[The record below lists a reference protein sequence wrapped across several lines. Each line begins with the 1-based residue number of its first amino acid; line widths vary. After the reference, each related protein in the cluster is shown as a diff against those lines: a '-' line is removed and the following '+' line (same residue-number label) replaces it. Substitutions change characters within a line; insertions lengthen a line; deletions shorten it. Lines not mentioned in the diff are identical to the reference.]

1 MGKRMVICIK
11 ANLRGQISELTNV
24 EYCEEMNMNTVKKL
38 DRYYVDSILE
48 LEKFMGRS
56 LNGIWY

>member
-1 MGKRMVICIK
+1 MVICIK